1 MITFAWLIFLFPL
14 LGAVTNLVAGRRLGR
29 AAGWIAT
36 AAVTLSFGVA
46 VAMLFALVGRPPE
59 DMHVQQTLW
68 SWITLGT
75 FRVEFAMLIDPLS
88 ITMALVVTGVSAL
101 IHLYSVS
108 YMEHDERMVRYF
120 VYLNFFVLMML
131 ILVMA
136 NNFLMMYVGWEGVG
150 LASYLLIGFWFAKP
164 SAADAGKK
172 AFLVN
177 RIGDVGL
184 ALAIMLIWTT
194 IGTVNFLEV
203 GEQAAGLQAVAT
215 TVGLL
220 LLLAATGKSAQLPL
234 FVWLPD
240 AMEGPT
246 PVSAL
251 IHAATMVTAG
261 VYMIARN
268 SAIFALT
275 PTAMTWVAWI
285 GAATAFMA
293 ATIAVTQTDLK
304 RILAYSTISQLG
316 FMFMAVGVGAYT
328 AAIFHLMTHAFFKAL
343 LFLGAGSVMHALHG
357 ELDVRKMGGLRAKL
371 PSTYW
376 TYLIG
381 AAALAGVPLMSGFFS
396 KDAILFFSFEQ
407 NIWLYLVGLATAA
420 ITAFY
425 AFRSV
430 FLTFWGEPRDRK
442 LFDKAHESPRIMTI
456 PLWILALLSLLGGII
471 NLPAL
476 ETLGLYLEE
485 VFTGAVH
492 AAEEALVLELVLAA
506 VAGTVALVMI
516 YVAYRVYV
524 KQPALATRTAERFPW
539 LYNFL
544 VNKWYID
551 DAYMRYIVNPLKQ
564 LAGGFAGFDKN
575 YIDGA
580 VNGIAGGLG
589 WLGRQTR
596 RLQNGLISTYALAV
610 VIGVVAV
617 VGYLALR

>member
-1 MITFAWLIFLFPL
+1 MITYAWLLFLFPL
-14 LGAVTNLVAGRRLGR
+14 LGAVVNLVLGRRLGR
-29 AAGWIAT
+29 GVGWVAT
-36 AAVTLSFGVA
+36 VA
-46 VAMLFALVGRPPE
+46 VALAFAVAAALLLTMLGRPPE
-59 DMHVQQTLW
+59 ERQVQQTLW
-68 SWITLGT
+68 SWITVGN
-75 FRVEFAMLIDPLS
+75 FQVEFAMLIDPLS
-88 ITMALVVTGVSAL
+88 ITMALVVTGVSAV

-108 YMEHDERMVRYF
+108 YMAHDERMVRYF

-164 SAADAGKK
+164 SAADAGNK

-194 IGTVNFLEV
+194 LGTVNFLQV
-203 GEQAAGLQAVAT
+203 DAQAAGLQTVAT

-275 PTAMTWVAWI
+275 PSAMAWVAWI

-293 ATIAVTQTDLK
+293 ATIAVTQNDLK
-304 RILAYSTISQLG
+304 RMLAYSTISQLG
-316 FMFMAVGVGAYT
+316 FMFMGVGVGAYA
-328 AAIFHLMTHAFFKAL
+328 AAIFHLVAHAFFKAL
-343 LFLGAGSVMHALHG
+343 LFLSAGSVMHALDG
-357 ELDVRKMGGLRAKL
+357 ELDMRKMGGLRAKL
-371 PSTYW
+371 PSTHW
-376 TYLIG
+376 TYVIG

-396 KDAILFFSFEQ
+396 KDLILFFDFRSS
-407 NIWLYLVGLATAA
+407 IWLYLVGATTAA

-430 FLTFWGEPRDRK
+430 FLTFWGQPRDRK
-442 LFDKAHESPRIMTI
+442 LFEKAHESPRLVTV
-456 PLWILALLSLLGGII
+456 PLWILAFLSLFGGLL
-471 NLPAL
+471 NLPVVGTL
-476 ETLGLYLEE
+476 EHFLEP
-485 VFTGAVH
+485 VFTGAAH
-492 AAEEALVLELVLAA
+492 ADQTTLLLELSLATIM
-506 VAGTVALVMI
+506 GIIALIVI
-516 YVAYRVYV
+516 YVAYHIYI
-524 KQPALATRTAERFPW
+524 KQPQLATRTAERFPW
-539 LYNFL
+539 LYTFL
-544 VNKWYID
+544 INKWYID
-551 DAYMRYIVNPLKQ
+551 DAYMRFIIGPLKQ
-564 LAGGFAGFDKN
+564 VAGALAGFDKQW
-575 YIDGA
+575 IDGA
-580 VNGIAGGLG
+580 VNGIADGLG

-596 RLQNGLISTYALAV
+596 SLQSGLVSTYALAV

-617 VGYLALR
+617 MGYLALR

>member
-194 IGTVNFLEV
+194 IGTINFLEV
-203 GEQAAGLQAVAT
+203 SEQAAGLQAVAT

-316 FMFMAVGVGAYT
+316 FMFMAVGVGAYA

-357 ELDVRKMGGLRAKL
+357 ELDVRKMGGLRSKL

-407 NIWLYLVGLATAA
+407 SIWLYLVGLVTAA

-442 LFDKAHESPRIMTI
+442 LFEKAHESPRIMTI
-456 PLWILALLSLLGGII
+456 PLWILALLSLLGGIV
-471 NLPAL
+471 NLPVL

>member
-1 MITFAWLIFLFPL
+1 MITYAWLLFLFPL
-14 LGAVTNLVAGRRLGR
+14 LGAVINLVFGRRLGR
-29 AAGWIAT
+29 NAGWVAT
-36 AAVTLSFGVA
+36 GAVTLAFGVA
-46 VAMLFALVGRPPE
+46 VALLLGLVGRPPE
-59 DMHVQQTLW
+59 ELHAEVTLW
-68 SWITLGT
+68 NWITLGS
-75 FRVEFAMLIDPLS
+75 FQVEFAMLIDPLS

-108 YMEHDERMVRYF
+108 YMEHDERVVRYF

-194 IGTVNFLEV
+194 IGTLNFRAV
-203 GEQAAGLQAVAT
+203 SEQAIGLQAVAT

-275 PTAMTWVAWI
+275 PTAMAWVAWI

-293 ATIAVTQTDLK
+293 ATIAVTQNDLK

-316 FMFMAVGVGAYT
+316 FMFMGVGVGAYA
-328 AAIFHLMTHAFFKAL
+328 AAIFHLVAHAFFKAL

-357 ELDVRKMGGLRAKL
+357 ELDVRKMGGLREKL
-371 PSTYW
+371 PSTHW

-381 AAALAGVPLMSGFFS
+381 AAALAGVPLTAGFFS
-396 KDAILFFSFEQ
+396 KDLILFYDFQS
-407 NIWLYLVGLATAA
+407 NVWLYVVGVVTAA

-430 FLTFWGEPRDRK
+430 FMTFWGQPRDRK
-442 LFDKAHESPRIMTI
+442 LFDKAHESPRLITI
-456 PLWILALLSLLGGII
+456 PLWILAFLSLFGGLL
-471 NLPAL
+471 NLPAI
-476 ETLGLYLEE
+476 ETLGHYLEE
-485 VFTGAVH
+485 VFTGAAH
-492 AAEEALVLELVLAA
+492 AGEEALVLELALAA
-506 VAGTVALVMI
+506 VAGTLSLIMI

-524 KQPALATRTAERFPW
+524 KQPQLATRTAERFPW

-551 DAYMRYIVNPLKQ
+551 DAYMRFIVNPLKQ
-564 LAGGFAGFDKN
+564 LAGAFAGFDKKW
-575 YIDGA
+575 IDGA
-580 VNGIAGGLG
+580 VNGVADGLG